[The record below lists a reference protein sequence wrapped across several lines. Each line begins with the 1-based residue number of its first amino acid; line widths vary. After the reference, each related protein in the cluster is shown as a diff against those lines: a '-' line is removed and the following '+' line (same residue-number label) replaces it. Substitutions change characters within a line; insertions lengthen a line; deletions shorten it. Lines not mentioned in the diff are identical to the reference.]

1 MEIET
6 SDLRQT
12 NNQHKAA
19 LQSKES
25 ENQELR
31 RKLANLEKAMDSLQ
45 QKVLVFE
52 HERHELEREVVGN
65 IL

>member
-1 MEIET
+1 M

-12 NNQHKAA
+12 VIQQKAT

-31 RKLANLEKAMDSLQ
+31 RKLTNLEKALDSLQ
-45 QKVLVFE
+45 QRVMVFE
-52 HERHELEREVVGN
+52 HERHELEREVVDR
-65 IL
+65 LL

>member
-1 MEIET
+1 M

-12 NNQHKAA
+12 VNQQKAT

-31 RKLANLEKAMDSLQ
+31 RKLTNLEKALDSLQ
-45 QKVLVFE
+45 QRVMVFE
-52 HERHELEREVVGN
+52 HERHELEREVVDR
-65 IL
+65 LL